1 MDRMLYVAM
10 TGATETLRAQTSNNH
25 NLANA
30 STTGFRADLAAF
42 QARDVAGPGYASRSY
57 ATASTTG
64 FDDTAGS
71 MMHTGRDLDVAVQGE
86 GWIAVQGRDG
96 REAYTRAGDLRVEP
110 DGLLKTGTGLTV
122 LGEGG
127 PVSVPAHSTVFVGGD
142 GSVTIVPMGQGPET
156 RAVVGRIK
164 LVNPPA
170 GSMLRGAD
178 GLFRQADGQDAP
190 AAASVRLASGV
201 LEGSN
206 VNVADAMVNMIEL
219 ARRFDMQVKAMRAA
233 EDNGAAASRLLSLS

>member
-10 TGATETLRAQTSNNH
+10 TGASETFRAQTSNNH

-30 STTGFRADLAAF
+30 STTGFRSDLAAF
-42 QARDVAGPGYASRSY
+42 QARDVAGPGFTSRAY
-57 ATASTTG
+57 ATTSTTG
-64 FDDTAGS
+64 FDDTAGP
-71 MMHTGRDLDVAVQGE
+71 MMQTGRDLDVAVQGE

-96 REAYTRAGDLRVEP
+96 REAYTRAGDLRIEP

-127 PVSVPAHSTVFVGGD
+127 PVSVPVHSSVFVGGD

-164 LVNPPA
+164 LVNPPSGA
-170 GSMLRGAD
+170 MLRGGD

-190 AAASVRLASGV
+190 ADGRVRLASGV

-219 ARRFDMQVKAMRAA
+219 ARRFDLQVKAMKAA
-233 EDNGAAASRLLSLS
+233 EDNGAASSRLLSLG